1 MTVVC
6 EDGVHERCRDHVAA
20 DHSDQPP
27 CPWSYLGAPCVL
39 TKGHP
44 TPHWLE
50 VEQSMLPDAEKAL
63 ELMRRAPVRA
73 AADE

>member
-1 MTVVC
+1 MTPM
-6 EDGVHERCRDHVAA
+6 DTARDHLAA
-20 DHSDQPP
+20 DHQDRPP

-39 TKGHP
+39 TRGHP

-63 ELMRRAPVRA
+63 ELMRRAPARA

>member
-1 MTVVC
+1 MPV
-6 EDGVHERCRDHVAA
+6 EL
-20 DHSDQPP
+20 P
-27 CPWSYLGAPCVL
+27 APCVL

-73 AADE
+73 GADE